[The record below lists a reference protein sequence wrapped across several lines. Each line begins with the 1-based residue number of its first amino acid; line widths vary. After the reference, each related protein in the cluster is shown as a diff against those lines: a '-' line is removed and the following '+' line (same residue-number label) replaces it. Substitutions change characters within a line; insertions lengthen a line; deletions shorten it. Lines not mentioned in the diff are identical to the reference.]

1 MDALDSGAQTA
12 SSATPEAVQPAL
24 ASGSLSKTWADPRN
38 APAQQTFQPQVV
50 DGGAQTG
57 LSAATY
63 DQTELPARQD
73 DVAPDGGYAAA
84 ARPDDQTQTPAD
96 PSPHP
101 AFLKEKP
108 AMNTSYRMPF
118 DRIGDPLSA
127 SGAPTVIRAGLHL
140 EGNIRTSDDILL
152 EGSVRGEVTAN
163 SITIATGATLSGTV
177 SAAVIVVDGTVEGVI
192 RCMKLQVNTNGA
204 VSGEIHHSVLVVE
217 AGAAIE
223 GTVFRTE
230 RSAEPAVSSMVAPVA
245 LAAVPNS
252 ATSKTESASDAEATE
267 A

>member
-1 MDALDSGAQTA
+1 
-12 SSATPEAVQPAL
+12 
-24 ASGSLSKTWADPRN
+24 
-38 APAQQTFQPQVV
+38 
-50 DGGAQTG
+50 
-57 LSAATY
+57 
-63 DQTELPARQD
+63 
-73 DVAPDGGYAAA
+73 
-84 ARPDDQTQTPAD
+84 
-96 PSPHP
+96 
-101 AFLKEKP
+101 
-108 AMNTSYRMPF
+108 MNTSYRMPF